1 MPYIKIMIIFAATM
15 KKIISYILLILLGTT
30 VLSSCSMEMFDDES
44 NMTDGGRWKEVII
57 TGLVTD
63 AESSKAL
70 EDITIY
76 FKAYPQ
82 ADADAAPVAT
92 DEVHTGNNGV
102 FTIQTPSNVSGN
114 LYCTITAEDPKGIY
128 QSNTKQIIVT
138 WKGTSFDKELQLY
151 VVNDCN
157 FQLRKAE

>member
-1 MPYIKIMIIFAATM
+1 MSHIKIMIIFAAAM
-15 KKIISYILLILLGTT
+15 KKIISYIMLILLGTT
-30 VLSSCSMEMFDDES
+30 ALSSCSMEMFDNDS
-44 NMTDGGRWKEVII
+44 NITDGGRWKEVII

-63 AESSKAL
+63 AESSKTL

-82 ADADAAPVAT
+82 DDAYAAPVAT

-138 WKGTSFDKELQLY
+138 WKGTSFDKELNLY